1 MDQNFQTSFIPK
13 KPIVKDT
20 AVVKQPVGLLT
31 IISVLFFIAM
41 VVTAGGLYFYKKSL
55 TDTIDK
61 KASELLLARGRL
73 EETQIPRLKILDK
86 RLRASSDILSK
97 HIAVTPIFKA
107 LQSLTLSENPR
118 PKVRF
123 TKFSYELSK
132 EKTNKIAVKLSGTTT
147 GYRQIAL
154 QSDLFL
160 KNESLIDPIFSNLSL
175 DDKGS
180 VLFDLEFLVD
190 ADFVDYKQM
199 LQADVV
205 PSTAEALQ
213 NIIGLSITG
222 FVVFVSPTMGEI
234 STLKG
239 QVLSY
244 DKALDNSKSLDVER
258 EKLTKKYNSIDPN
271 NLAKLEKLLPDNVD
285 NIRLI
290 LEVEKLASPYGMVLR
305 DVKYDTIKK
314 TEEDKQ
320 PTEVFQGSDTNTP
333 AQTDYGTWDLE
344 FSTEGSYTN
353 FLNLLTEK

>member
-97 HIAVTPIFKA
+97 LIAVTSIFKA
-107 LQSLTLSENPR
+107 LQSLTL

-213 NIIGLSITG
+213 NIQL
-222 FVVFVSPTMGEI
+222 
-234 STLKG
+234 
-239 QVLSY
+239 Q
-244 DKALDNSKSLDVER
+244 N
-258 EKLTKKYNSIDPN
+258 
-271 NLAKLEKLLPDNVD
+271 
-285 NIRLI
+285 
-290 LEVEKLASPYGMVLR
+290 
-305 DVKYDTIKK
+305 
-314 TEEDKQ
+314 
-320 PTEVFQGSDTNTP
+320 
-333 AQTDYGTWDLE
+333 
-344 FSTEGSYTN
+344 
-353 FLNLLTEK
+353 